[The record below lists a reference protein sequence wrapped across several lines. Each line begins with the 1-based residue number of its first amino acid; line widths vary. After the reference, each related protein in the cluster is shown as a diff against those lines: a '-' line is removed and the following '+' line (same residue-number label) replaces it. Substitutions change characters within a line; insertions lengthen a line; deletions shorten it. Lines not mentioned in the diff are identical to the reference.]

1 MKYKTWNIEAL
12 LDKKKLRIKIRIK
25 SQLERGFKVIWE
37 PKYQTIETLF

>member
-1 MKYKTWNIEAL
+1 MKYRTWNMQAL
-12 LDKKKLRIKIRIK
+12 LDKKKRIKIRIK